1 MADEKPP
8 EEEVATEPAARNAV
22 LAKLMPKLPL
32 IGGIAAGIALGG
44 TLGFTLLG
52 PKLSH
57 RSPPVAAEPADSAK
71 VDSKSASKD
80 GGEAVK
86 SEAPP
91 PIYQL
96 DNLVMNP
103 AASGGSHFL
112 LMSVALQVKD
122 ASSLEVMKGRDAEL
136 RDAILRLFSRKTIDE
151 ISNISARDQFASELM
166 AVLSKMFG
174 DGTVTKIYF
183 PQFVIQ

>member
-1 MADEKPP
+1 MAEEKPP
-8 EEEVATEPAARNAV
+8 ETEAAPDATKKSGIAR
-22 LAKLMPKLPL
+22 LLPL
-32 IGGIAAGIALGG
+32 IGGVVGGLALGA

-57 RSPPVAAEPADSAK
+57 KAP
-71 VDSKSASKD
+71 SASTAASSEQSKAGAKD
-80 GGEAVK
+80 SVEAK
-86 SEAPP
+86 KGDAPP
-91 PIYQL
+91 PIYQI

-103 AASGGSHFL
+103 AGSGGSHFL

-122 ASSLEVMKGRDAEL
+122 AGSLETLKGRDAEL
-136 RDAILRLFSRKTIDE
+136 RDAILRLFSRKTIDQVSD
-151 ISNISARDQFASELM
+151 IAARDQFSSDLM
-166 AVLSKMFG
+166 AVLNRMFG